1 MGNRYSLIKN
11 VGNIRNE
18 GVEITLSHDNTIG
31 KVHYNIGGNIS
42 FISNKLTNLNGGSP
56 LWGDRTKTDVNMPLN
71 SFWGYVYEG
80 IYQSDAEVLEE
91 FYGYKDNA
99 EANLH
104 AGDARY
110 KDLNGNGLLDEG
122 DKKNI
127 GSPFPKLTYGITLG
141 ADFYGVDIQLFFQ
154 GVYGNKIYNALRERL
169 EGAGTEC
176 AMSTSM
182 RDVWIGYSD
191 EAKTSMI
198 DKGLNYMT
206 MNLENRNGTIPN
218 PVGSTLNTEN
228 STRFIE
234 DGSYLRL
241 KNIQIGYTLPKNI
254 TQKFFCERL
263 RFYVTA
269 SNLFTITKYSG
280 YDPEV
285 GSGVDYGNYPQSRTF
300 TFGLNA
306 SF

>member
-1 MGNRYSLIKN
+1 M
-11 VGNIRNE
+11 
-18 GVEITLSHDNTIG
+18 
-31 KVHYNIGGNIS
+31 
-42 FISNKLTNLNGGSP
+42 
-56 LWGDRTKTDVNMPLN
+56 
-71 SFWGYVYEG
+71 
-80 IYQSDAEVLEE
+80 
-91 FYGYKDNA
+91 
-99 EANLH
+99 
-104 AGDARY
+104 
-110 KDLNGNGLLDEG
+110 DEG
-122 DKKNI
+122 DKRNI
-127 GSPFPKLTYGITLG
+127 GNPFPKLTYGINLG

-154 GVYGNKIYNALRERL
+154 GVYGNSIYNALRLRT

-182 RDVWIGYSD
+182 RDVWIGYTD
-191 EAKTSMI
+191 QAKSSMI

-206 MNLENRNGTIPN
+206 MNLENLNGSIPN

-241 KNIQIGYTLPKNI
+241 KNLQIGYTFPLKW
-254 TQKFFCERL
+254 TQKFRCSRL
-263 RFYVTA
+263 RLYATA

-280 YDPEV
+280 YEPEV

-306 SF
+306 TF

>member
-1 MGNRYSLIKN
+1 
-11 VGNIRNE
+11 
-18 GVEITLSHDNTIG
+18 
-31 KVHYNIGGNIS
+31 
-42 FISNKLTNLNGGSP
+42 
-56 LWGDRTKTDVNMPLN
+56 MPLN

-80 IYQSDAEVLEE
+80 IYKSDAEVQEE

-110 KDLNGNGLLDEG
+110 ADLNGNGLLDEG

-141 ADFYGVDIQLFFQ
+141 ADFYGVDIQIFFQ

-206 MNLENRNGTIPN
+206 MDLENRNGTIPN

-228 STRFIE
+228 STRFLE
-234 DGSYLRL
+234 DGSYATCRSMPWNEVYDRGQMGYLVWDF
-241 KNIQIGYTLPKNI
+241 KIQKEMP
-254 TQKFFCERL
+254 
-263 RFYVTA
+263 
-269 SNLFTITKYSG
+269 S
-280 YDPEV
+280 DWH
-285 GSGVDYGNYPQSRTF
+285 
-300 TFGLNA
+300 
-306 SF
+306 